1 MAEIDSLS
9 VTLQVTVEHWE
20 IMKTEV
26 ARCFPR
32 EGCGLIAGRFGR
44 AEAVIPMKNVAERSD
59 RFLVEPVELV
69 RFFNWVE
76 MERLD
81 LIGIFHSHPF
91 GPQTPS
97 LIDIEDFAYPGVISV
112 IWFPGKEDWSARAYL
127 IQNETYQDVFM
138 LRV

>member
-1 MAEIDSLS
+1 MAEVDSRSL
-9 VTLQVTVEHWE
+9 TLQVTAEHWE
-20 IMKTEV
+20 TMKIEV

-32 EGCGLIAGRFGR
+32 EGCGLIAGRSGR
-44 AEAVIPMKNVAERSD
+44 AEVVIPMKNVAERPD
-59 RFLVEPVELV
+59 RFLAEPVELV

-97 LIDIEDFAYPGVISV
+97 PVDIKDFAYPGVISV
-112 IWFPGKEDWSARAYL
+112 IWFPSGGDWSARAYL
-127 IQNETYQDVFM
+127 IHNETYQDVFI

>member
-1 MAEIDSLS
+1 
-9 VTLQVTVEHWE
+9 
-20 IMKTEV
+20 
-26 ARCFPR
+26 
-32 EGCGLIAGRFGR
+32 
-44 AEAVIPMKNVAERSD
+44 
-59 RFLVEPVELV
+59 
-69 RFFNWVE
+69 

-91 GPQTPS
+91 GPQQRLLL
-97 LIDIEDFAYPGVISV
+97 LISKILHIPEFISV